1 MSFKSMIAGAALA
14 VVISSQGWTGDKPA
28 IERAAAEKT
37 ALEQVPGGRVKEAE
51 LEHEHGKLVWSFDI
65 EQKGSPDIVEVQVD
79 ANTGKVVAIEHETPD
94 KEAKEASKEKKGY

>member
-1 MSFKSMIAGAALA
+1 MSIKTAIAGAALA
-14 VVISSQGWTGDKPA
+14 VLISSQCWAGDKPA

-37 ALEQVPGGRVKEAE
+37 ALERVPGGRVKEGE

-79 ANTGKVVAIEHETPD
+79 ANTGMVVAVEHETP
-94 KEAKEASKEKKGY
+94 AKESQEAAKKKKGY